1 MSPVAGW
8 GGFSDRGGRVLHF
21 QIRKCSTRPPRG
33 PKPLPRAEVERGFL
47 ASKPITTHTKQPWR
61 PASTRV
67 SLRPSEWVNRIMD
80 YNPGKFDKS
89 ALVKHYAAHQLGKF
103 QEGGNIQLIKALKG
117 AAPAKT
123 PAKTSK
129 NEDVVNFITGKS
141 IKKTP
146 SAPAPGPSTK
156 NALEIEKFLP
166 RLQLRTASRST
177 STKCPGGK
185 CRPAPYKKKPADDL
199 YSDDS
204 DLE

>member
-1 MSPVAGW
+1 MA
-8 GGFSDRGGRVLHF
+8 
-21 QIRKCSTRPPRG
+21 T
-33 PKPLPRAEVERGFL
+33 
-47 ASKPITTHTKQPWR
+47 SKYEGLTSAQ
-61 PASTRV
+61 
-67 SLRPSEWVNRIMD
+67 WVNRIMD

-89 ALVKHYAAHQLGKF
+89 ALVKHYTAQQLGKF

-146 SAPAPGPSTK
+146 SAPTRGPSTK
-156 NALEIEKFLP
+156 NALEIEKFL
-166 RLQLRTASRST
+166 RQVAAENGIKINFD
-177 STKCPGGK
+177 KCPGGK

-199 YSDDS
+199 V
-204 DLE
+204 LG